1 MVQAVNALRRAR
13 STYLY
18 VMQVMFFLLSFVCW
32 LVCPSAELLKKIRT
46 VFLNI
51 YETIWKY

>member
-18 VMQVMFFLLSFVCW
+18 VMQVMFFAFVC
-32 LVCPSAELLKKIRT
+32 LLAGLSLGRITEKDT
-46 VFLNI
+46 DSFF
-51 YETIWKY
+51 